1 MRNKCGIMAVGLMML
16 AGVAGAGPVFF
27 DNFNSENGG
36 NWKLNYTQFQNWT
49 VASGAVDLIGEGSP
63 WNFFP
68 SDGYS
73 LYVDMDGSIGQ
84 AGKMV
89 TSKII
94 SLQPGSYVLSYELA
108 GNQRGDTDDSVI
120 VTVDLGIL
128 SASHALASDAPFTLF
143 TNAFTISQAQ
153 DIQISFAGTGGDNV
167 GMLLDNVSVC
177 AVPAPGALLLGSMGM
192 GLVGWLRRGRS
203 L

>member
-1 MRNKCGIMAVGLMML
+1 MGNKLSIMAVGLMML

-36 NWKLNYTQFQNWT
+36 NSQLNYTHFQNWT
-49 VASGAVDLIGEGSP
+49 IASGAVDLIGVGSS
-63 WNFFP
+63 WNWFP
-68 SDGYS
+68 AYG

-89 TSKII
+89 TSKTI

-108 GNQRGDTDDSVI
+108 GNQRGGAGDSVD
-120 VTVDLGIL
+120 VNVDLGIL
-128 SASHALASDAPFTLF
+128 SVSHSLASDAPFTLF

-167 GMLLDNVSVC
+167 GMLLDNVQIN

-192 GLVGWLRRGRS
+192 GLVGWLRRRNTV
-203 L
+203 